1 MVYSKS
7 WQLSPLEICAV
18 ALFSFGLPKGPVYYA
33 KCLPL
38 PGKSEMLGK
47 RKPQVPFGLVIKQER
62 IGRRR
67 GKATWKWS
75 VVPMWRTG
83 CLTATKDPASLQSLF
98 SFADKLTKDREKE
111 YREVTPVARRCSK
124 AIDALWPCSTCAW
137 GLDTPPQTHWNAL
150 VSAKCCFFAPYLL
163 SISHLQLWYRLPA
176 GWLHSDDVLCVW
188 GSSVQTLKPCI
199 H

>member
-1 MVYSKS
+1 MQNACLCLARV
-7 WQLSPLEICAV
+7 
-18 ALFSFGLPKGPVYYA
+18 
-33 KCLPL
+33 KCLGRGSL
-38 PGKSEMLGK
+38 KYL
-47 RKPQVPFGLVIKQER
+47 LAWCLLLIKQGR

-83 CLTATKDPASLQSLF
+83 CLTAAKDPASPQSLF
-98 SFADKLTKDREKE
+98 SLADKLTKDRKKE

-124 AIDALWPCSTCAW
+124 AIDVLWPRSTCAW
-137 GLDTPPQTHWNAL
+137 GLDTPPQTHWNAI
-150 VSAKCCFFAPYLL
+150 VSDKCCFFAPYLL

-188 GSSVQTLKPCI
+188 GSSVQTLTPCI